1 MQISAKADYAMRAL
15 LVLAAVPEGTSV
27 KGQTIADTQDMPAKF
42 VENTLGD
49 LKRSGLVQS
58 QRGSSGGYRLGRP
71 AHLITVADVVRAVDG
86 PLAEVRGRRP
96 ETVAYEGAA
105 QNLQQVWIAAR
116 ASLRAVLEHVTLAQI
131 VNDELPA
138 NITSIVD
145 TPDAWKVH

>member
-1 MQISAKADYAMRAL
+1 MRAL

-27 KGQTIADTQDMPAKF
+27 KGQEIAETQEMPVKF
-42 VENTLGD
+42 VENTLSD

-58 QRGSSGGYRLGRP
+58 QRGRFGGYRLGRP

-96 ETVAYEGAA
+96 ETVSYEGAA
-105 QNLQQVWIAAR
+105 ENLQRVWIAAR

-131 VNDELPA
+131 VNGELPDA
-138 NITSIVD
+138 ITDIVD

>member
-15 LVLAAVPEGTSV
+15 LVLASAPEGTSV

-105 QNLQQVWIAAR
+105 ENLQQVWIAAR

-138 NITSIVD
+138 NITSIVE

>member
-105 QNLQQVWIAAR
+105 ENLQQVWIAAR

>member
-27 KGQTIADTQDMPAKF
+27 KGQEIAETQEMPVKF
-42 VENTLGD
+42 VENTLSD

-58 QRGSSGGYRLGRP
+58 QRGRFGGYRLGRP

-96 ETVAYEGAA
+96 ETVSYEGAA
-105 QNLQQVWIAAR
+105 ENLQRVWIAAR

-131 VNDELPA
+131 VNGELPDA
-138 NITSIVD
+138 ITDIVD

>member
-27 KGQTIADTQDMPAKF
+27 KGQTIAETQDMPAKF

-105 QNLQQVWIAAR
+105 ENLQQVWIAAR

-138 NITSIVD
+138 NITTIVE

>member
-15 LVLAAVPEGTSV
+15 LVLAAAPEGTSV

-49 LKRSGLVQS
+49 PKRSGLVQS

-105 QNLQQVWIAAR
+105 ENLQQVWIAAR

>member
-27 KGQTIADTQDMPAKF
+27 KGQTIADSQDMPAKF

-105 QNLQQVWIAAR
+105 ENLQQVWIAAR

>member
-105 QNLQQVWIAAR
+105 ENLQQVWIAAR

-138 NITSIVD
+138 NITTIVE

>member
-105 QNLQQVWIAAR
+105 ENLQQVWIAAR

-138 NITSIVD
+138 NITAIVD

>member
-27 KGQTIADTQDMPAKF
+27 KGQDIAETQDMPAKF
-42 VENTLGD
+42 VENTLSD

-58 QRGSSGGYRLGRP
+58 QRGRFGGYRLGRP
-71 AHLITVADVVRAVDG
+71 ANLITVADVVRAVDG

-96 ETVAYEGAA
+96 ETVSYEGAA
-105 QNLQQVWIAAR
+105 ENLQRVWIAAR

-131 VNDELPA
+131 VNGELPDA
-138 NITSIVD
+138 ITEIVD

>member
-15 LVLAAVPEGTSV
+15 LVLASAPEGTSV

-105 QNLQQVWIAAR
+105 ENLQQVWIAAR

-138 NITSIVD
+138 NITAIVD

>member
-27 KGQTIADTQDMPAKF
+27 KGQEIAETQEMPVKF
-42 VENTLGD
+42 VENTLSD

-58 QRGSSGGYRLGRP
+58 QRGRFGGYRLGRP

-96 ETVAYEGAA
+96 ETVSYEGAA
-105 QNLQQVWIAAR
+105 ENLQRVWIAAR

-131 VNDELPA
+131 VNGELPDA
-138 NITSIVD
+138 ITEIVD

>member
-15 LVLAAVPEGTSV
+15 LVLATVPEGTSV
-27 KGQTIADTQDMPAKF
+27 KGQDIAEIQEMPVKF

-58 QRGSSGGYRLGRP
+58 QRGRFGGYRLGRP

-96 ETVAYEGAA
+96 ETVTYAGAA
-105 QNLQQVWIAAR
+105 ENLQRVWIAAR

-131 VNDELPA
+131 VNGELPA
-138 NITSIVD
+138 AITEIVD

>member
-15 LVLAAVPEGTSV
+15 LVLAAAPPEVAV
-27 KGQTIADTQDMPAKF
+27 KGQTIAETQGMPVKF

-96 ETVAYEGAA
+96 ETVTYEGAA

-131 VNDELPA
+131 VDGNLPPA
-138 NITSIVD
+138 ISEVVD

>member
-15 LVLAAVPEGTSV
+15 LVLAAATDDRPVR
-27 KGQTIADTQDMPAKF
+27 GQSIAETQGMPVKF

-49 LKRSGLVQS
+49 LKRSGLVES

-96 ETVAYEGAA
+96 ETVKYEGAA
-105 QNLQQVWIAAR
+105 ENLQQVWIAAR

-131 VNDELPA
+131 VNGELPA
-138 NITSIVD
+138 AIQDVVE

>member
-58 QRGSSGGYRLGRP
+58 QRGCSGGYRLGRP

-105 QNLQQVWIAAR
+105 ENLQQVWIAAR

-138 NITSIVD
+138 NITTIVE

>member
-15 LVLAAVPEGTSV
+15 LVLAAAPNDESV
-27 KGQTIADTQDMPAKF
+27 KGQTIAETQGMPVKF

-71 AHLITVADVVRAVDG
+71 SHLITVADVVRAVDG

-96 ETVAYEGAA
+96 ETVTYEGAA
-105 QNLQQVWIAAR
+105 ENLQQVWIAAR

-131 VNDELPA
+131 VDGRLPE
-138 NITSIVD
+138 SISRVVE

>member
-1 MQISAKADYAMRAL
+1 MRAL
-15 LVLAAVPEGTSV
+15 LVLASVPEDTSV
-27 KGQTIADTQDMPAKF
+27 KGQTIAETQEMPVKF

-96 ETVAYEGAA
+96 ETVTYEGAA
-105 QNLQQVWIAAR
+105 ENLQQVWIAAR

-131 VNDELPA
+131 VNGELPDA
-138 NITSIVD
+138 ITEIVD

>member
-15 LVLAAVPEGTSV
+15 LVLAAAPVEQSV
-27 KGQTIADTQDMPAKF
+27 KGQTIAETQGMPVKF

-96 ETVAYEGAA
+96 ETITYEGAA

-131 VNDELPA
+131 VEGNLPTA
-138 NITSIVD
+138 ISEVVD

>member
-27 KGQTIADTQDMPAKF
+27 KGQEIAETQVMPVKF
-42 VENTLGD
+42 VANTLSD

-58 QRGSSGGYRLGRP
+58 QRGRFGGYRLGRP

-96 ETVAYEGAA
+96 ETVSYEGAA
-105 QNLQQVWIAAR
+105 ENLQRVWIAAR

-131 VNDELPA
+131 VNGELPDA
-138 NITSIVD
+138 ITDIVD

>member
-15 LVLAAVPEGTSV
+15 LVLAAAPEGASV
-27 KGQTIADTQDMPAKF
+27 KGQTIAETQDMPAKF

-96 ETVAYEGAA
+96 ETVSYEGAA
-105 QNLQQVWIAAR
+105 ENLQQVWIAAR
-116 ASLRAVLEHVTLAQI
+116 ASLLAVLEHVTLAQI
-131 VNDELPA
+131 VNNELPA
-138 NITSIVD
+138 TITELVD